1 MNDSRYAE
9 KMNLVGIFLLA
20 CSENIFE
27 NLRCVKGSKRLCSR
41 ISKVQQ
47 DSHWF
52 TFEQT
57 LKEQQAD

>member
-9 KMNLVGIFLLA
+9 KKNLVDIFLLA

-47 DSHWF
+47 DCH
-52 TFEQT
+52 
-57 LKEQQAD
+57 